1 MRYVVLS
8 FKVDNSTSNNK
19 VIGFP
24 DEYMRLKAGGITSSM
39 VSTTL
44 PLGINGNTSGVTGTV
59 TFLMPQGN
67 TAYTLIF
74 LAAQNYSN
82 VQVTTDFKIQ

>member
-1 MRYVVLS
+1 MRYVILA
-8 FKVDNSTSNNK
+8 FKVDNSTSRNI
-19 VIGFP
+19 VIGFA
-24 DEYMRLKAGGITSSM
+24 DEYMRLKAGGATNSM

-44 PLGINGNTSGVTGTV
+44 PLYANANTTGVTGTV
-59 TFLMPQGN
+59 TFLMPENN

-82 VQVTTDFKIQ
+82 VQINTDFKIQ